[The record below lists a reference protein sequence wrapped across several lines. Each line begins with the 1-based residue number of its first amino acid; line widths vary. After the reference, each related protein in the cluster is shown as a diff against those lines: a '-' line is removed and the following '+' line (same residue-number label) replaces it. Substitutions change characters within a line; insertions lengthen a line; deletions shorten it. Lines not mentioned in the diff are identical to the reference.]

1 MTRRGRLFRRLSM
14 LLSTVPG
21 RRESG
26 SCLRWMANLEGVLAL
41 PLIILWMSGC
51 TAIKPLPIAARAGDS
66 ITIALGSQEGMTKNN
81 TTATFTPDSTGVPV
95 ALTPSAIFNL
105 YPDKRS
111 GAYDASGGL
120 IFGVSH
126 EPWLTAMAVDLPSNL
141 PVGFGTIK
149 VNTSVPQPSFP
160 NKPVPLMNYR
170 LEILPGTGT
179 PHDLTYATSGVLTIK
194 GNLATLERKAGQA
207 YIVPP
212 VIGSCA
218 TSPNLA
224 AIELTLQLPF
234 TLNAEEGERDIDAFK
249 VIAEDMSAYYAGKSP
264 DVAWS
269 AQGNELTVL
278 FMSPDATLNCYEPR
292 FSLLPKAYNFS
303 AAAPPVLLSARYFDV
318 NGAEVAGPAVAE
330 YQVTVR

>member
-1 MTRRGRLFRRLSM
+1 MPNWVRWCHVLSIPQLAQGMRTGSSNLDGVRLLG
-14 LLSTVPG
+14 LLV
-21 RRESG
+21 
-26 SCLRWMANLEGVLAL
+26 AV
-41 PLIILWMSGC
+41 LWMSGC

-66 ITIALGSQEGMTKNN
+66 ITIALGSQEGMTKTN

-111 GAYDASGGL
+111 GAYDASGSL

-126 EPWLTAMAVDLPSNL
+126 EPWLTAMAVNLPGNL
-141 PVGFGTIK
+141 PVGLGTIK
-149 VNTSVPQPSFP
+149 INTSVPQPSFP
-160 NKPVPLMNYR
+160 NKPVPMMNYR

-179 PHDLTYATSGVLTIK
+179 PHDLTYATSGVLNIK
-194 GNLATLERKAGQA
+194 GNLATLERKVGQA

-212 VIGSCA
+212 AIGACT

-224 AIELTLQLPF
+224 AIELRLQLPF
-234 TLNAEEGERDIDAFK
+234 TLNAGEGERDIDAFK
-249 VIAEDMSAYYAGKSP
+249 VIAEDISAYYAGKTP

-269 AQGNELTVL
+269 AQGNGLTVL
-278 FMSPDATLNCYEPR
+278 FISPDGTLNCYEPR
-292 FSLLPKAYNFS
+292 FSLLPKGYSFS
-303 AAAPPVLLSARYFDV
+303 ATASPVLLSARYFDV

-330 YQVTVR
+330 YQVTVK